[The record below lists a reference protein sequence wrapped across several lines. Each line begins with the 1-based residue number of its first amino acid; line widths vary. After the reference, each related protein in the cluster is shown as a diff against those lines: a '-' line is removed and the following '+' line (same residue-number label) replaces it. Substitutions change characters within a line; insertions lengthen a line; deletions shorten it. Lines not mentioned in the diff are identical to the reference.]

1 VKKAQ
6 LFYRSPFCTIFWA
19 KKWLFTTPKTVK
31 QTKIENQP
39 NSNLSRTNF
48 SYCLLPTKPRL
59 SSFLQKKS
67 FPACSQ
73 AVKKSNQIPSIL
85 LQHFKL
91 IQMAAN
97 IITTEDLENFK
108 VELLVELKEILGKYE
123 DKNSPVQEDKTW
135 IKSHQVQR
143 MLGISP
149 GTLQT
154 LRINGTIPFSK
165 VGGVLFYNKSD
176 INKLLEN
183 NRKNHL

>member
-1 VKKAQ
+1 VAFHYPKIVIKQ
-6 LFYRSPFCTIFWA
+6 KSRINRIRTYQEEIFLVVFYQQNQGFRAFC
-19 KKWLFTTPKTVK
+19 
-31 QTKIENQP
+31 
-39 NSNLSRTNF
+39 R
-48 SYCLLPTKPRL
+48 
-59 SSFLQKKS
+59 KKS
-67 FPACSQ
+67 FPTCSQ
-73 AVKKSNQIPSIL
+73 AVKKFHQIPSIL
-85 LQHFKL
+85 LQQFKI

-108 VELLVELKEILGKYE
+108 VELLEELKEILGKYE
-123 DKNSPVQEDKTW
+123 DKNSPVQEEKAW

-165 VGGVLFYNKSD
+165 IGGVLFYSKSD
-176 INKLLEN
+176 ILKMLEE

>member
-1 VKKAQ
+1 M
-6 LFYRSPFCTIFWA
+6 A
-19 KKWLFTTPKTVK
+19 KKWLFSPLK
-31 QTKIENQP
+31 QSNKQ
-39 NSNLSRTNF
+39 NSNINTIQTSREQIFIDAFYQQNQGF
-48 SYCLLPTKPRL
+48 RAFCK
-59 SSFLQKKS
+59 KKS
-67 FPACSQ
+67 FPTCSQ
-73 AVKKSNQIPSIL
+73 AVKKFHQIPSIL

-123 DKNSPVQEDKTW
+123 DKNSPVQDDKTW

-165 VGGVLFYNKSD
+165 VGGVLFYNKTD
-176 INKLLEN
+176 IIKLLEN

>member
-1 VKKAQ
+1 
-6 LFYRSPFCTIFWA
+6 
-19 KKWLFTTPKTVK
+19 
-31 QTKIENQP
+31 
-39 NSNLSRTNF
+39 
-48 SYCLLPTKPRL
+48 
-59 SSFLQKKS
+59 LQKKS
-67 FPACSQ
+67 FPTCSQ
-73 AVKKSNQIPSIL
+73 AVKKSHQIPSIL

-108 VELLVELKEILGKYE
+108 VELLEELKEILGKYE
-123 DKNSPVQEDKTW
+123 DKNSPVQEEKTW

-165 VGGVLFYNKSD
+165 VGGVLFYSKSD